1 MQMRGQPSAFRR
13 SLEAVKR
20 WFRSTPDGTESTA
33 RTYRRHLE
41 GLELGAVS
49 VALAVAAA
57 GLALPRATAPN
68 VLPLPLPDAKRL
80 EAERRTEHE
89 RATAVRR
96 DGLSFDVRAVGDAL
110 RRFGAAT
117 HAQRGS
123 QKLILRDLHAYAER
137 ALTREGSAPLLAL
150 RALQTEL
157 FAASVS
163 RYAQTGEPDQDLT
176 ELGGDFIETAV
187 KNGWLVQGAAVHT
200 SALESLFRARW
211 NDLTGLGAR
220 AAFAT
225 SLDDFRACYTFLLDP
240 PGVIETTRRG
250 KLRREHV
257 EKIARRDPDYPADF
271 ARGVLFFQA
280 HAFEAS
286 AEAFR
291 RHLARHPDGPWT
303 LRAKNHLLAAVAE
316 APQEY

>member
-20 WFRSTPDGTESTA
+20 WFRSTPDGTKSVSRVA
-33 RTYRRHLE
+33 RSYRRHFE
-41 GLELGAVS
+41 GLELGAAS

-57 GLALPRATAPN
+57 GLSLPRASAPN

-96 DGLSFDVRAVGDAL
+96 HGLSFDVRAVGDAL

-137 ALTREGSAPLLAL
+137 ALSREGPAPLLAL

-157 FAASVS
+157 FVAAVARFS
-163 RYAQTGEPDQDLT
+163 QTGEPDQDLS

-187 KNGWLVQGAAVHT
+187 KNGWLVQGDAVHT
-200 SALESLFRARW
+200 AAFESLFRARW
-211 NDLTGLGAR
+211 ND
-220 AAFAT
+220 
-225 SLDDFRACYTFLLDP
+225 
-240 PGVIETTRRG
+240 GVIGAERRG

-257 EKIARRDPDYPADF
+257 EKVARRDPDYPADF

-291 RHLARHPDGPWT
+291 RHLERHPDGPWT

-316 APQEY
+316 VPSEY

>member
-1 MQMRGQPSAFRR
+1 
-13 SLEAVKR
+13 
-20 WFRSTPDGTESTA
+20 
-33 RTYRRHLE
+33 
-41 GLELGAVS
+41 VS

-57 GLALPRATAPN
+57 GLSLPRASTPN
-68 VLPLPLPDAKRL
+68 VLPLPLPDAQRL
-80 EAERRTEHE
+80 EAERHIEHE

-96 DGLSFDVRAVGDAL
+96 NGLSFDVRAVGDAL

-123 QKLILRDLHAYAER
+123 QKLVLRDLHAYAER
-137 ALTREGSAPLLAL
+137 ALSREGPAPLLAL

-157 FAASVS
+157 FAGAVG
-163 RYAQTGEPDQDLT
+163 RFAQTGEPDQDLT

-211 NDLTGLGAR
+211 NDLTGLAKHPVF
-220 AAFAT
+220 AA
-225 SLDDFRACYTFLLDP
+225 SLDDFRARYAFLLEP
-240 PGVIETTRRG
+240 PGVISAERRG

-257 EKIARRDPDYPADF
+257 EKVARRDPDYPADF

-316 APQEY
+316 VPPEY